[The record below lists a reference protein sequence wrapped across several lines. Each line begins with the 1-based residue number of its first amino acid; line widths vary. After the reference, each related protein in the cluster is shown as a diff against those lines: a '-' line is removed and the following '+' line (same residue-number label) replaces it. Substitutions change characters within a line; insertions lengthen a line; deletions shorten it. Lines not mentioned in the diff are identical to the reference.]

1 MSFARY
7 RSWIGFTVLAFTVS
21 LLRLNIPVFALSSK
35 VSHHS
40 TPRYL
45 DQYTRAKE
53 GIDAEER
60 ALQARLHAE
69 ISNDFHHLDGDSG
82 LPKKSEPEK
91 HKSAIAELRRHAHAR
106 RKVAAAATVVRHRL
120 RVKRLAQ
127 HRLVQ
132 IAQAAKKPRAAKPD
146 LASAGAPGAPGHHP
160 TPLPPAPHFDIATVH
175 RFDPGQSLSFAREL
189 FETFALSYADTSL
202 MTGYV
207 GRDIVQLGA
216 PPPPPAQ
223 TSARARALARA
234 GVQALLRAGEFWSGA
249 PAPAAAAP

>member
-1 MSFARY
+1 LYPLFFVKYQRY
-7 RSWIGFTVLAFTVS
+7 
-21 LLRLNIPVFALSSK
+21 LRYTVFAMFTIFLSNFDTGCAHSTNPAQ
-35 VSHHS
+35 HH

-45 DQYTRAKE
+45 DQYSRAKQ

-69 ISNDFHHLDGDSG
+69 ISTDFQHLDGDTS
-82 LPKKSEPEK
+82 SMEK
-91 HKSAIAELRRHAHAR
+91 RKPQKPASPSHKSAIAELRRHIQAR
-106 RKVAAAATVVRHRL
+106 RNAAANDMVVKHRL

-127 HRLVQ
+127 RRLIEAAHVRK
-132 IAQAAKKPRAAKPD
+132 AVDTSSTASDSSLNTNQA
-146 LASAGAPGAPGHHP
+146 LHP
-160 TPLPPAPHFDIATVH
+160 KSPAPHFDIHTVH

-216 PPPPPAQ
+216 NQPIAHSSSILHLQ
-223 TSARARALARA
+223 VTGL
-234 GVQALLRAGEFWSGA
+234 
-249 PAPAAAAP
+249 